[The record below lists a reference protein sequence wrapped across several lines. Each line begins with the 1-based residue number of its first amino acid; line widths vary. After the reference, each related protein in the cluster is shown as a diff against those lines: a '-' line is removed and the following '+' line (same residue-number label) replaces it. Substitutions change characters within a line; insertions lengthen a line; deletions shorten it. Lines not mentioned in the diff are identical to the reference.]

1 MPDTKQRCAI
11 RLSVVVLANI
21 AVSGPLLIVV
31 VVSVNIASFVS
42 RAREKDRAH
51 TRPSQIPIDRMVI
64 ALIETGCQSLMHA

>member
-1 MPDTKQRCAI
+1 MPDTKQRGAI
-11 RLSVVVLANI
+11 ILFVVVFVI
-21 AVSGPLLIVV
+21 AAIPGFMLPAT
-31 VVSVNIASFVS
+31 VVSVNIASFVP